1 MTDPRSIRIVI
12 VDDHHM
18 FRTGVRSELTSLAGP
33 SGPAAVRL
41 QIVGEA
47 GAVESATQVITQ
59 EQPDVVLLDVHLPDG
74 NGLSVAGEL
83 CEGRAVILTSSHDAA
98 DFADRLPA
106 SGACGFVPKG
116 ELSGAALSAL
126 LP

>member
-1 MTDPRSIRIVI
+1 MGVAAGDWRKTEPRWDAEDRQW
-12 VDDHHM
+12 
-18 FRTGVRSELTSLAGP
+18 
-33 SGPAAVRL
+33 SGAL
-41 QIVGEA
+41 GEA
-47 GAVESATQVITQ
+47 GDAAEAVKATAKL
-59 EQPDVVLLDVHLPDG
+59 QPDVVLLDVHLPDG

-83 CEGRAVILTSSHDAA
+83 CDGRAVILTSSHDAA

-106 SGACGFVPKG
+106 SGARGFVPKG